1 MAITLIAANSC
12 AEQLPALQEELDLV
26 RCLVPTDL
34 RTKVTQGQIVE
45 FVWTA
50 TKGAD
55 QFELELYKDEQMTD
69 LYNMYEV
76 KVAEIPYVLDLGADN
91 TYYVRVRGVDT
102 NGELQ
107 PSKWAEFGKV
117 VTTTVKSYLYP
128 QAVERTSTSLTISWT
143 EDPELDRIEYV
154 VKGGD
159 AAQTITLTADQVA
172 AAQATISGLE
182 PSTNYVV
189 SIWFKSAS
197 RGELD
202 LWTMPDMTGLT
213 EVTDAAAL
221 TAALASGAP
230 KILVKASAAPY
241 DLAASIDLKKG
252 VEVYGE
258 ETADGTRPVI
268 YGEFHIADGYDGG
281 AIRFESVELNGNNE
295 KYGFPIQLKNG
306 GAEAKTVESIVF
318 KNCTITGYS
327 KGLMYEWGK
336 TLTTNKLEWD
346 GCTIYAVNATGT
358 VGGDGIDLR
367 EAPASTIT
375 KLYVTNN
382 TVYNGFR
389 TFLRLDATVKVE
401 DLKVENN
408 TIMNITFVENTN
420 NGGIMGVKATPT
432 AATFKNNL
440 ILNMSGSAS
449 IIGPST
455 TNVTSEV
462 FSFANNHFFGI
473 ADETIFFNA
482 KVSKEAA
489 IAGGGSILA
498 SDPCYNA
505 KGQNFSLTNA
515 DLAAAKVGAPKW
527 WTPFVPEIEDL
538 TLNLIPGAKTWDF
551 SNAKYF
557 SGVVENH
564 KVRDDLYLAA
574 QESKLNFA
582 DGAMK
587 FTAATVTSTVGFPL
601 DGYVVF
607 KVDQPGSL
615 YLKASEATDASH
627 IVVATALPDS
637 KTVTVKGGAAANVH
651 NDNAQK
657 ILISD
662 ITEETMVYVYATGP
676 ITLNSLAWALDL
688 TQVNTALQAPA
699 PASDPSSFTAGE
711 ATDVK
716 ITWEPVANAGSYSVV
731 FMGKTYKVDASE
743 SPEYI
748 IEGKTTGMLDA
759 GSYKVDV
766 FANPAEGDIYNTMS
780 NAGSAAFAVLP
791 KADAGGSELFVVK
804 DSEALLAAI
813 GAGKTEI
820 YLAEGSYDLGKSI
833 DVIAPLT
840 LIGQGT
846 VNVNGAFVL
855 SGEVGTFKV
864 SNINFTDAQ
873 AMGCFITLAEAGVTA
888 TEVVVENA
896 VLDGYSKSVVYGN
909 YDTAN
914 IDKVVID
921 GVQTK
926 NWGTGQGIFDFR
938 KGTYGSIIIKNS
950 TITGG
955 RDFIRHDA
963 ACVTGEIIIMHNT
976 FDAVNNGVNGNGFF
990 YVRSTPADYKVVG
1003 NLFLNQTATS
1013 NNALSKASGVQVPYM
1028 AKNFFYNC
1036 VETFFGGM
1044 INQDIA
1050 TGNNGVILTADPV
1063 KNAAAG
1069 DYTLTSALAMS
1080 CKVGAPK
1087 WNPSYAVSDQTC
1099 FVVTNADE
1107 FQAAIDAGKTDIKF
1121 AASETPYDLSASSI
1135 NITQPMHINGEV
1147 VNGKYPVVKIK
1158 QIDLAGEVG
1167 SLLIENLEFEGNAT
1181 DNFINVKEAV
1191 NARQIIVRNCSVN
1204 NIKKSLFYQAK
1215 DMSSTVSSLVFRNVY
1230 AKGFG
1235 DGQGTF
1241 DIRGGLYNNISVEHC
1256 TIAGGRDFI
1265 RADAGFV
1272 TGGINID
1279 NNVFDG
1285 VNNGK
1290 NGNGILYVRS
1300 EGLSYSVKRNLFL
1313 NMTASSNTFL
1323 VKSGAQVPELV
1334 GNFYYNVNEGFKAGA
1349 FAATET
1355 AEAKV
1360 IPGVF
1365 LAETNNPVRDAA
1377 NGDYT
1382 LVDALCLSSNVG
1394 PACWNPNAGRVTTD
1408 FTASNLDEL
1417 IAALDAG
1424 KTSISLK
1431 AGTYDFTAAPEGAAA
1446 FSGGVLTLNAGTVL
1460 KGISKAGVDPEI
1472 IGGIKLGEGV
1482 THFTAQNI
1490 KFNGKE
1496 SAIGTAFEISAVIN
1510 ADKVLVRDCEVFGYG
1525 KSLFYNNV
1533 ADVNVGVLTLDRLL
1547 VHDMGAGQGMI
1558 DIRQP
1563 LIGAVVIENS
1573 TFYNGGRDFIRLDK
1587 AGLQSVK
1594 SASIRNNTFSSVSVD
1609 AGNSIL
1615 YVRAEGIDGKYTVE
1629 NNLFLNEGGSTTV
1642 LSKSGCKVPA
1652 MNNNWFFN
1660 CTSEKFWT
1668 GAIDQATATVGGGVL
1683 DADPCSASAEGKF
1696 KLTNLDLKNAKV
1708 GDPRWW

>member
-1 MAITLIAANSC
+1 MAITLVAANSC
-12 AEQLPALQEELDLV
+12 AEQLPELQEELGLV

-34 RTKVTQGQIVE
+34 RTKVSQGQIVE
-45 FVWTA
+45 FNWTA
-50 TKGAD
+50 TQGAD
-55 QFELELYKDEQMTD
+55 QFELELYRDELMTD
-69 LYNMYEV
+69 LYTKYDI
-76 KVAEIPYVLDLGADN
+76 KVDEIPYVLDLGADN
-91 TYYVRVRGVDT
+91 TYYARVRGVDAE
-102 NGELQ
+102 NVLE
-107 PSKWAEFGKV
+107 PSKWADFGKIA
-117 VTTTVKSYLYP
+117 TTTVKSYLYP
-128 QAVERTSTSLTISWT
+128 KVVDRTSTSLTISWT
-143 EDPELDRIEYV
+143 ADPEVERVEYKV
-154 VKGGD
+154 RGSEESTSV
-159 AAQTITLTADQVA
+159 ALTADQISTAVA
-172 AAQATISGLE
+172 TVSELA

-189 SIWFKSAS
+189 SIWYKSAS

-202 LWTMPDMTGLT
+202 LWTMPDMTGMT
-213 EVTDAAAL
+213 EVSDAAAL
-221 TAALASGAP
+221 LAAFAGGAP
-230 KILVKASAAPY
+230 KILVKASETPY
-241 DLAASIDLKKG
+241 EIGAVDLKTG

-258 ETADGTRPVI
+258 ETADAVRPVLC
-268 YGEFHIADGYDGG
+268 GEFHIADGYDGK
-281 AIRFESVELNGNNE
+281 AIRFESVELNGQSE
-295 KYGFPIQLKNG
+295 KYGFAMQLKNG
-306 GAEAKTVESIVF
+306 GTEAKTVESIVF

-346 GCTIYAVNATGT
+346 GCAIYAVNETGT
-358 VGGDGIDLR
+358 GGGDGIDLR
-367 EAPASTIT
+367 EAPASTIKT
-375 KLYVTNN
+375 LNIINN

-389 TFLRLDATVKVE
+389 TFLRLDATVNVE
-401 DLKVENN
+401 NLKFENN
-408 TIMNITFVENTN
+408 TIMNITSVDNTN
-420 NGGIMGVKATPT
+420 NGGLMGVKATPT

-440 ILNMSGSAS
+440 ILNMSGKAS
-449 IIGPST
+449 IIGTASAY
-455 TNVTSEV
+455 VTSSV
-462 FSFANNHFFGI
+462 FSISNNHYFGI
-473 ADETIFFNA
+473 ADEAVFFNEKVA
-482 KVSKEAA
+482 KEDA
-489 IAGGGSILA
+489 IAGGGSVLA

-505 KGQNFSLTNA
+505 NGQNFSLTNA

-564 KVRDDLYLAA
+564 KVRDALYLAA

-582 DGAMK
+582 DGAMM

-607 KVDQPGSL
+607 KVDQPGSV
-615 YLKASEATDASH
+615 YLKVSEATDASH

-637 KTVTVKGGAAANVH
+637 KTVTIKGGAAANVH

-662 ITEETMVYVYATGP
+662 VTEETMVYVYATGP

-699 PASDPSSFTAGE
+699 PASNPSSFTAGE
-711 ATDVK
+711 STDVK

-743 SPEYI
+743 APEYI
-748 IEGKTTGMLDA
+748 VEGKTTGMLDA
-759 GSYKVDV
+759 GSYKIEVY
-766 FANPAEGDIYNTMS
+766 ANPAEGDIYNTMS

-791 KADAGGSELFVVK
+791 KADAGESELFVVK
-804 DSEALLAAI
+804 DSESLLAAI
-813 GAGKTEI
+813 SAGKTEI
-820 YLAEGSYDLGKSI
+820 YLAEGSYDLGKSLE
-833 DVIAPLT
+833 VIAPLS

-846 VNVNGAFVL
+846 VNINGAFVL
-855 SGEVGTFKV
+855 SGEVGSFKV

-896 VLDGYSKSVVYGN
+896 VLDGYGKSVVYGN

-914 IDKVVID
+914 IDKIVVD

-926 NWGTGQGIFDFR
+926 NWGTGQGVFDFR

-963 ACVTGEIIIMHNT
+963 ACVTGEILIMHNT

-1013 NNALSKASGVQVPYM
+1013 NNALSKASGVTVPYM

-1036 VETFFGGM
+1036 VDTFFNGL
-1044 INQDIA
+1044 INKDVA
-1050 TGNNGVILTADPV
+1050 TGNNGVVLTVDPV
-1063 KNAAAG
+1063 KDAANG

-1080 CKVGAPK
+1080 CRVGAPK
-1087 WNPSYAVSDQTC
+1087 WNPSYAAGDNTC
-1099 FVVTNADE
+1099 FVVTSADE

-1121 AASETPYDLSASSI
+1121 AASGSPYDLSASSI
-1135 NITQPMHINGEV
+1135 KISQPMHINGEV
-1147 VNGKYPVVKIK
+1147 VDGKYPVVNIT
-1158 QIDLAGEVG
+1158 QIDLSGEIG
-1167 SLLIENLEFEGNAT
+1167 NLLIENISFVGDENN
-1181 DNFINVKEAV
+1181 NFINVASAI
-1191 NARQIIVRNCSVN
+1191 NAKQIIVRNCTVEK
-1204 NIKKSLFYQAK
+1204 IKKSLYYHSK
-1215 DMSSTVSSLVFRNVY
+1215 DIPSSIASVVFRNVM
-1230 AKGFG
+1230 AKEFG
-1235 DGQGTF
+1235 NGQGTI
-1241 DIRGGLYNNISVEHC
+1241 DIRGGEHTNISVENC
-1256 TIAGGRDFI
+1256 TIIGGRDFI
-1265 RADAGFV
+1265 RADKGFV
-1272 TGGINID
+1272 TGGINLD
-1279 NNVFDG
+1279 NNLFDG
-1285 VNNGK
+1285 VTLD
-1290 NGNGILYVRS
+1290 NGNGVLYVRS
-1300 EGLSYSVKRNLFL
+1300 EGITYNLRRNLFL
-1313 NMTASSNTFL
+1313 NENGANNLLSKTSGVTIPEMSGNYFYNCTSEQFFTGLITQEVATANGGVILSNDPC
-1323 VKSGAQVPELV
+1323 K
-1334 GNFYYNVNEGFKAGA
+1334 
-1349 FAATET
+1349 
-1355 AEAKV
+1355 
-1360 IPGVF
+1360 
-1365 LAETNNPVRDAA
+1365 DAA

-1394 PACWNPNAGRVTTD
+1394 PARWNPNAGRVTTD

-1417 IAALDAG
+1417 ISALDAG
-1424 KTSISLK
+1424 KTSISLN
-1431 AGTYDFTAAPEGAAA
+1431 AGTYDFTSAPETATA

-1525 KSLFYNNV
+1525 KSLFYNKV

-1594 SASIRNNTFSSVSVD
+1594 SASIRNNTFSCVSVD
-1609 AGNSIL
+1609 AENSIL

-1642 LSKSGCKVPA
+1642 LAKSGSKVPT

-1660 CTSEKFWT
+1660 CTSEAFWS
-1668 GAIDQATATVGGGVL
+1668 GAIDQATAAVGGGVL
-1683 DADPCSASAEGKF
+1683 EADPCTASAEGKF
-1696 KLTNLDLKNAKV
+1696 KLTNLDLKKAKV